1 MGTSQER
8 PDGRGITL
16 QLSRGGRTVICFP
29 LRTGARRGVRPRR
42 RRPASAQVGPSRP
55 PDPTRRVVHQLV
67 VEVVRMSREPTVSAR
82 LGPLEREAALARMA
96 EEVFDVVVAAAG

>member
-8 PDGRGITL
+8 PDGRGIAL

-29 LRTGARRGVRPRR
+29 LRTGGRRGVRPQR
-42 RRPASAQVGPSRP
+42 RRPAPAQGDRVAL
-55 PDPTRRVVHQLV
+55 PDPTRRVVHQPV
-67 VEVVRMSREPTVSAR
+67 VEVMQISREPTVSAR

-96 EEVFDVVVAAAG
+96 EEVFDVVVVAAG